1 MLLIIQF
8 SNLRKVSILL
18 QALNKGEKDIDY
30 YALDLSKPELERT
43 LSAVDGAY
51 EHVRCQGLFGTYDDG
66 LAWMKTT
73 ANLARPKCILWMG
86 SSIGNLGRTEAGDFL
101 KGFSEVMR
109 GQDSMLIGIDACQE
123 SEKVYHAY
131 NDKRGKTHEFVLNG
145 LMHANKIMEKE
156 VFQKDDW
163 KVMGEYD
170 EAAGRHQAFI
180 SPVRDVMVEET
191 LIKAGEKI
199 RIEESYKYSLSQ
211 SNELWQRAGLT
222 AQAIFGDRIN
232 KYCKLAHL
240 FTLDLPLLSVPTQQ
254 GLESIAIHIIVCQVP
269 KVLYTTNDSWIS
281 SGYGRFG
288 PCDII
293 IP

>member
-1 MLLIIQF
+1 MDSTHPRILLLIIQF

-18 QALNKGEKDIDY
+18 QALNKGIKDIDY

-66 LAWMKTT
+66 LAWMKQT

-101 KGFSEVMR
+101 KRFSEVLR

-145 LMHANKIMEKE
+145 LMHANKIMKKK
-156 VFQKDDW
+156 VFRKDDW
-163 KVMGEYD
+163 KVIGEYD

-180 SPVRDVMVEET
+180 SPIRDVMVEGT

-199 RIEESYKYSLSQ
+199 RVEESYKYSLSQ
-211 SNELWQRAGLT
+211 SNELWQRAGLM
-222 AQAIFGDRIN
+222 AQAIFGDRTN
-232 KYCKLAHL
+232 KYRKLAYL
-240 FTLDLPLLSVPTQQ
+240 FTLPLIFP
-254 GLESIAIHIIVCQVP
+254 CF
-269 KVLYTTNDSWIS
+269 LYQHGRVYRHTT
-281 SGYGRFG
+281 
-288 PCDII
+288 
-293 IP
+293 

>member
-1 MLLIIQF
+1 
-8 SNLRKVSILL
+8 
-18 QALNKGEKDIDY
+18 
-30 YALDLSKPELERT
+30 
-43 LSAVDGAY
+43 
-51 EHVRCQGLFGTYDDG
+51 
-66 LAWMKTT
+66 
-73 ANLARPKCILWMG
+73 MG

-156 VFQKDDW
+156 VFRKDDW
-163 KVMGEYD
+163 KVIGEYD
-170 EAAGRHQAFI
+170 DAAGRHQAFI

-199 RIEESYKYSLSQ
+199 RVEESHKYSLSQ
-211 SNELWQRAGLT
+211 SNELWQHAGFT
-222 AQAIFGDRIN
+222 AQAIFGDRID
-232 KYCKLAHL
+232 KYRKLAQL
-240 FTLDLPLLSVPTQQ
+240 TTLDPPLLSIPTQQ
-254 GLESIAIHIIVCQVP
+254 GLESISIHIIVCQVP
-269 KVLYTTNDSWIS
+269 KVLYTSNDKWIP
-281 SGYGRFG
+281 SGYRGCG
-288 PCDII
+288 PYDII